1 MKHYWRYGHL
11 SSINIKV
18 GDQVKRGDLIGHM
31 GGTGGWLSHLHLD
44 CFKVKPTQWTNYVI
58 GKSIE
63 FVEENYDNPGPYVT
77 PTIPT
82 LFDHPGYGWLEKANY
97 SGKPAYHSG
106 IDINGPGAGN
116 ADLGQPIYSVCDG
129 EVKFIYDGTEA
140 NGGWGK
146 LIIIKEQFG
155 KKEDEIPEP
164 EKNQSEESS
173 DLPSNS
179 SSEPVNTPEDTS
191 TPIQQNDELKND
203 LNASQ
208 DNQFNLINMMSK
220 LKDKL
225 QGYKTY
231 ILATAGIAVTV
242 AYMLGMLDENAF
254 NSILTLL
261 GFGSAATL
269 GAKINRAL
277 K

>member
-1 MKHYWRYGHL
+1 M
-11 SSINIKV
+11 
-18 GDQVKRGDLIGHM
+18 
-31 GGTGGWLSHLHLD
+31 SHLHLD
-44 CFKVKPTQWTNYVI
+44 CFKIKPTQWTNYVI

-97 SGKPAYHSG
+97 SGNSAYHSG

-129 EVKFIYDGTEA
+129 EVKFIYDGTGA

-146 LIIIKEQFG
+146 LIIIKEQFE
-155 KKEDEIPEP
+155 KKKDEDSEP
-164 EKNQSEESS
+164 EEKEPKKTS

-179 SSEPVNTPEDTS
+179 TSEPVNAPKDTS
-191 TPIQQNDELKND
+191 TPIQENDELKND

-231 ILATAGIAVTV
+231 ILATAGITVTV
-242 AYMLGMLDENAF
+242 AYMLGMIDENAF
-254 NSILTLL
+254 NSILTML